1 MDPGFDHIF
10 RAGALDPFLWM
21 GEEDDESDLGPF
33 IYPYT
38 TPDDETV
45 NPVSLH
51 SSDITST
58 SFLGTDVY
66 PREDLS
72 HQSKQRAGGLH
83 SLWYCLSQKHGAQ
96 VRFLLVLFD

>member
-1 MDPGFDHIF
+1 MDRGFDHIF
-10 RAGALDPFLWM
+10 RAGAQDPVLWS

-38 TPDDETV
+38 TLDDETV

-58 SFLGTDVY
+58 PVLGTDVY

-72 HQSKQRAGGLH
+72 HQTKQRAGVLH
-83 SLWYCLSQKHGAQ
+83 PLRPSLPQEHRAK
-96 VRFLLVLFD
+96 V

>member
-1 MDPGFDHIF
+1 MDRGLDHIF
-10 RAGALDPFLWM
+10 RAGAQDPFLWS
-21 GEEDDESDLGPF
+21 GEEDDEIDLGPF
-33 IYPYT
+33 ICPYT

-72 HQSKQRAGGLH
+72 HQTKQRAGVLH
-83 SLWYCLSQKHGAQ
+83 LLRPPLPQEHGTKQ
-96 VRFLLVLFD
+96 T